1 MSRVVLESVTKR
13 FGDTVAVDDLSI
25 EIEAGEF
32 FCLLGPSGCGKTSTM
47 RCITGLEQPE
57 AGRIVIGDRVVS
69 DARDLEFVPPPDRG
83 IGMVFQNY
91 ALWPHM
97 TVGRNITF
105 GLRIRRLPRKEQER
119 RLGEVME
126 LLQIQG
132 LEGRFPSELSGGQ
145 QQRVALARELV
156 TGSDVLVFDEP
167 LSNLDA
173 QLRVDMRFEL
183 KRLHQ
188 ETGRTFIYVTHDQ
201 IEALTLSTQMAVL
214 RDGRISQIGTPD
226 EVFDRPEN
234 LFVATFLGSGSVG
247 INVLAM
253 QIAGDALEGG
263 GFRLPRPNVLSA
275 DAPPSGELT
284 LAVRPEALQILTE
297 PVDAWCVP
305 CTIETEVSMGH
316 VALLSLRPEAG
327 EGPDS
332 PRLKAVAERRRR
344 VARGAGTTCWVRFP
358 EDELHLFHPITAERL
373 VGARS
378 GPGLDAAMHE
388 AVRHLGVRPGKGG
401 DSPEGR

>member
-1 MSRVVLESVTKR
+1 MSRVVLDHVTKR

-57 AGRIVIGDRVVS
+57 GGRIVIGDRVVS
-69 DARDLEFVPPPDRG
+69 DARDLSFVPPPDRR

-97 TVGRNITF
+97 TVERNITF
-105 GLRIRRLPRKEQER
+105 GLRIRRLPRREQER
-119 RLGEVME
+119 RLAEVME

-132 LEGRFPSELSGGQ
+132 LEARYPSELSGGQ

-214 RDGRISQIGTPD
+214 RDGRVSQIGAPD
-226 EVFDRPEN
+226 EVFDRPES

-247 INVLAM
+247 INVLSM
-253 QIAGDALEGG
+253 RIVGDALEGAG
-263 GFRLPRPNVLSA
+263 LRLPRPPLPP
-275 DAPPSGELT
+275 DGTPSGELT
-284 LAVRPEALQILTE
+284 LAVRPEALQILPE

-305 CTIETEVSMGH
+305 CTIETEVTMGH
-316 VALLSLRPEAG
+316 VSLLSLIPNAAVE
-327 EGPDS
+327 PDA
-332 PRLKAVAERRRR
+332 PRLKAVADRRRR
-344 VARGAGTTCWVRFP
+344 VVRGAGTTCWVRFP
-358 EDELHLFHPITAERL
+358 EDELHLFHPLTSERL
-373 VGARS
+373 LGADNVPGVG
-378 GPGLDAAMHE
+378 DAMDE
-388 AVRHLGVRPGKGG
+388 AVRQLGVRPTKGG
-401 DSPEGR
+401 DNTEER